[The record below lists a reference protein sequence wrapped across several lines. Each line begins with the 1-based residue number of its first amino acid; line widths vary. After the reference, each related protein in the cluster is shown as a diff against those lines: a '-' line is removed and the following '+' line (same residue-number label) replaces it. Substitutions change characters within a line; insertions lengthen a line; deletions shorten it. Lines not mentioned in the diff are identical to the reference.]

1 MTVKKSEMQQIEDD
15 GVSSALAVRIEKEQA
30 ALNSMVVTPT
40 VSSARVAEQAE
51 IVQILREEMRVI
63 KALKGA

>member
-1 MTVKKSEMQQIEDD
+1 MTAKKSEMQQIEDD
-15 GVSSALAVRIEKEQA
+15 GVISALTLRIEKEQA
-30 ALNSMVVTPT
+30 DLNSMVVTPT

-63 KALKGA
+63 QALKGA